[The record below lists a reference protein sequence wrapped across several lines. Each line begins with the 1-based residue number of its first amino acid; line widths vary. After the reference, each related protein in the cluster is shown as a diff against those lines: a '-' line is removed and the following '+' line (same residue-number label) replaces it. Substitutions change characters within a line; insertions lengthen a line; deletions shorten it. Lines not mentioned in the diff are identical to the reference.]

1 MPVLGKSKREVLME
15 FRTSEILQAART
27 VFATHGYAAATVD
40 EIAETAGIA
49 KGTVYLY
56 FSSKQDLFLAALRE
70 GVIQLHAD
78 ALREIESAQTA
89 RDKIR
94 AFIHARLA
102 YCDQNRDFFRIYYTE
117 FSSMLVRS
125 SRAQPEFQDLYDEQA
140 ALLASLLHCG
150 VETGEVRPIDTTKTA
165 LLIYEL
171 TRAAIAQRMLGW
183 PEDAPEETTNLLCDL
198 IWRGIGC

>member
-15 FRTSEILQAART
+15 FRTTEILQAART

-70 GVIQLHAD
+70 GVVQLHAD
-78 ALREIESAQTA
+78 ALREIEGAQSS

-102 YCDQNRDFFRIYYTE
+102 YCDENRDFFRIYYTE
-117 FSSMLVRS
+117 FSSMQVRS
-125 SRAQPEFQDLYDEQA
+125 SPAQPEFQDLYDEQA
-140 ALLASLLHCG
+140 AILGAVLRRG
-150 VETGEVRPIDTTKTA
+150 VETGELRRVDTAKIA

-171 TRAAIAQRMLGW
+171 TRAAIAQHMLGW
-183 PEDAPEETTNLLCDL
+183 PDDAPEETTDLLCDL